1 MRYGDHSAL
10 ALPPVSNG
18 LGMANSSYGLAED
31 SFPVPASLDIVWMSW
46 VDKMFYAAEVDFPVD
61 KIAALFEE
69 GHVNN
74 EGEKEFYNKVNVGL
88 LPEGKIVI
96 YLSGYNKRIEIC
108 QFQGVEADVDIK
120 DYLPYAYYAY
130 KDYDAYFNDIFSE
143 KEPWIVNYKRNDVP
157 HKLWER
163 YFERFDYDVKLV
175 FENEESFCKSV
186 KYRFANA
193 EICITNRYAPDIPIR
208 PSSRIHTIIT
218 GWTVGKS
225 YYSAWF
231 YFDEQEVLSAFD
243 EVFKGNLIQ
252 KGELVVKV
260 SKCNN
265 LFDIL
270 LMIGER
276 SFKFEKTQIRVFKE
290 SAEQKDN
297 DAELIYKNYEGM
309 HRLFLGE

>member
-1 MRYGDHSAL
+1 MWGYC
-10 ALPPVSNG
+10 
-18 LGMANSSYGLAED
+18 
-31 SFPVPASLDIVWMSW
+31 
-46 VDKMFYAAEVDFPVD
+46 
-61 KIAALFEE
+61 
-69 GHVNN
+69 
-74 EGEKEFYNKVNVGL
+74 
-88 LPEGKIVI
+88 PEGKIVI

-108 QFQGVEADVDIK
+108 QFEGVEADVDIK

-130 KDYDAYFNDIFSE
+130 EDYDAYFNDIFSE
-143 KEPWIVNYKRNDVP
+143 KEPWIVNYKKNGVP
-157 HKLWER
+157 HKLWKR

-208 PSSRIHTIIT
+208 PALRIHAIIT

-225 YYSAWF
+225 YYSAWL

-270 LMIGER
+270 LIVGEK